1 MTDDRSDVLIVGA
14 GASGGVGG
22 RRLAEAGFSVT
33 VLEQGGWPDAA
44 EYPAPREDWEIRSTR
59 RWSADPN
66 VRGLPGDYPVDSDD
80 SGVVPLMYNSVGGS
94 MVQFAFE
101 HLKAKKEQVALSP
114 SSDGSPIDLLLTAPP
129 MTIPT
134 GQPPAALQPTAP
146 A

>member
-1 MTDDRSDVLIVGA
+1 MKRRSASLSQTHLNLHQRVDRAQQQQWFGDLDQL
-14 GASGGVGG
+14 
-22 RRLAEAGFSVT
+22 RVT
-33 VLEQGGWPDAA
+33 L
-44 EYPAPREDWEIRSTR
+44 
-59 RWSADPN
+59 
-66 VRGLPGDYPVDSDD
+66 
-80 SGVVPLMYNSVGGS
+80 
-94 MVQFAFE
+94 E